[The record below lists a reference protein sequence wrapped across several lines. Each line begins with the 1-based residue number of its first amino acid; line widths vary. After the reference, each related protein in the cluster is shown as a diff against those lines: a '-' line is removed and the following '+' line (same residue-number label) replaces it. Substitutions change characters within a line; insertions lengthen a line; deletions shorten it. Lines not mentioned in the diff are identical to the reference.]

1 MAAKKK
7 KIETWEII
15 VISIGLAI
23 GLYLLVLKPYVIPWV
38 ETKIIMVAPVSRAPT
53 VPLKSV
59 SPNAPASANAVPML
73 KSENAP
79 MVMTHAQKDF
89 EIARLK
95 HIKVKNILDDANQI
109 FGIIASAIGIII
121 GLKTLLRNMKAKK
134 TA

>member
-15 VISIGLAI
+15 VISLGLAA
-23 GLYLLVLKPYVIPWV
+23 GLYLLVLRPYVIPWV
-38 ETKIIMVAPVSRAPT
+38 ETKIVMVAPVSRP
-53 VPLKSV
+53 VSLPLKAI
-59 SPNAPASANAVPML
+59 SPNAPASANAIPQ

-95 HIKVKNILDDANQI
+95 QVKVKNLLDDTNQI

-121 GLKTLLRNMKAKK
+121 GMKTLLRNMKKAK
-134 TA
+134 A